1 MTKEKIYAATDV
13 DVILTVASGLIIAN
27 ITGITVTLTNGAFSI
42 TYSMAGGNIEIVG
55 GSYLLLHIAKEDI
68 DTTGIY
74 TIASIRITDING
86 KVWGIMPSP
95 ETMTFH

>member
-13 DVILTVASGLIIAN
+13 DVILAVASGFVIAD
-27 ITGITVTLTNGAFSI
+27 ITAITVTLTNGDFSI
-42 TYSMAGGNIEIVG
+42 TYSMADDQIEIVG
-55 GSYLLLHIAKEDI
+55 GSYLVMHITKEDI

-74 TIASIRITDING
+74 TIAAIRITDTNG

-95 ETMTFH
+95 ETISFH